1 MTVRPFRVGII
12 GIKAG
17 VTWASTA
24 HVPALRHL
32 SDDYEIVGLANRSHE
47 SAVVAAEASGVARA
61 FHSVHELIACP
72 DIDLVTVT
80 VRVPHHFEI
89 VSAAIQAGK
98 HVYCEWPLGNGL
110 GEAIALAEL
119 AGASDRVCV
128 TGLQATK
135 APEVSLAKQ
144 LVEDGYVGQVLSTTL
159 IGSGML
165 WGPTIQSRN
174 TYLLDPENGATM
186 LTIPVAHTLAAV
198 EHVLGP
204 IASVQTSLCNRRT
217 EAMVSETQEVI
228 PMLAAD
234 QILMMGEL
242 VSGAP
247 ISFHYRGGV
256 PRGAGLYW
264 EIHGSEGD
272 IIIEA
277 TNGHAQMVQLSI
289 RGARLADADLQ
300 TLAVPASSL
309 KDWPTLA
316 GPRNVAIM
324 YKEMADD
331 IRTGSRTATSFT
343 EAVRLHQIVKAM
355 EVSSSTQS
363 RCDVGQGHPV

>member
-1 MTVRPFRVGII
+1 MTIRPIRVGII

-32 SDDYEIVGLANRSHE
+32 GDDYEIVGVANRSHE
-47 SAVVAAEASGVARA
+47 SSVAAAGALSIARA
-61 FHSVHELIACP
+61 FHSVDELICCP

-80 VRVPHHFEI
+80 VRVPHHLEI
-89 VSAAIQAGK
+89 VSAALQAGK

-110 GEAIALAEL
+110 SEAIALAEL
-119 AGASDRVCV
+119 SGASDRVCV
-128 TGLQATK
+128 AGLQATN
-135 APEVSLAKQ
+135 APEVALAKQ
-144 LVEDGYVGQVLSTTL
+144 LVGDGYVGRVLSTSL
-159 IGSGML
+159 IGAGML

-174 TYLLDPENGATM
+174 TYLLDPKNGATM
-186 LTIPVAHTLAAV
+186 LTIPVAHTVAAV

-204 IASVQTSLCNRRT
+204 IASVQASLSSRRT
-217 EAMVSETQEVI
+217 EAMVSETHQVI
-228 PMLAAD
+228 PMLTAD

-247 ISFHYRGGV
+247 LSLHYRGGV

-272 IIIEA
+272 IVIEA

-289 RGARLADADLQ
+289 RGARLRDVALK
-300 TLAVPASSL
+300 TLTVPASYL

-324 YKEMADD
+324 YKKMADD
-331 IRTGSRTATSFT
+331 IRTGSRTATSFAD
-343 EAVRLHQIVKAM
+343 AVRLHEIVEAM

-363 RCDVGQGHPV
+363 RCDVGQGHLV

>member
-1 MTVRPFRVGII
+1 MTVRPIRVGII

-32 SDDYEIVGLANRSHE
+32 NRDYEIVGVANRSHE
-47 SAVVAAEASGVARA
+47 SAVAAAGTLEIATA
-61 FHSVHELIACP
+61 FRSVDELIACS
-72 DIDLVTVT
+72 DVDLVTVT

-89 VSAAIQAGK
+89 VRAALQAGK

-110 GEAIALAEL
+110 NEAVALAEL

-128 TGLQATK
+128 AGLQATN
-135 APEVSLAKQ
+135 APEVALAKQ
-144 LVEDGYVGQVLSTTL
+144 LVGDGYVGRVLSSTL

-165 WGPTIQSRN
+165 WGSTIQSRN
-174 TYLLDPENGATM
+174 TYLLDPKNGATM

-204 IASVQTSLCNRRT
+204 IRSMQASLSNRRT
-217 EAMVSETQEVI
+217 EALVLETQELI

-242 VSGAP
+242 SSGAP
-247 ISFHYRGGV
+247 LSLHYRGGV
-256 PRGAGLYW
+256 SGGAGLYW

-272 IIIEA
+272 IVIEA
-277 TNGHAQMVQLSI
+277 ANGHAQMTQLSI
-289 RGARLADADLQ
+289 RGARVGDGALKA
-300 TLAVPASSL
+300 LAVPTSYL

-316 GPRNVAIM
+316 SPRNVAIM
-324 YKEMADD
+324 YKKMADD
-331 IRTGSRTATSFT
+331 IRTGSRTATSFAD
-343 EAVRLHQIVKAM
+343 AVRLHQIVDAM
-355 EVSSSTQS
+355 ETSSAMQS
-363 RCDVGQGHPV
+363 RCDVGQGHLV

>member
-1 MTVRPFRVGII
+1 MTIRPIRVGII

-32 SDDYEIVGLANRSHE
+32 SDDYEIVGVANRSHE
-47 SAVVAAEASGVARA
+47 SAVAAAGNLSIARA
-61 FHSVHELIACP
+61 FHSVDELIHCP

-80 VRVPHHFEI
+80 VRVPHHFET
-89 VSAAIQAGK
+89 VSAALQAGK

-110 GEAIALAEL
+110 NEAIALAEL
-119 AGASDRVCV
+119 AGACDRVCV
-128 TGLQATK
+128 AGLQATN
-135 APEVSLAKQ
+135 APEVTLAKQ
-144 LVEDGYVGQVLSTTL
+144 LVGDGYVGQVLSSTL

-165 WGPTIQSRN
+165 WGPTIQLRN
-174 TYLLDPENGATM
+174 TYLLDPKNGATM
-186 LTIPVAHTLAAV
+186 LTIPVGHTLAAV

-204 IASVQTSLCNRRT
+204 IASVQASLSSRRT
-217 EAMVSETQEVI
+217 EAIVSETQEVI

-242 VSGAP
+242 ASGAP
-247 ISFHYRGGV
+247 LSVHYRGGIPGGV
-256 PRGAGLYW
+256 GLYW

-277 TNGHAQMVQLSI
+277 MNGHAQMVQLSI
-289 RGARLADADLQ
+289 RGARSGGGALEA
-300 TLAVPASSL
+300 LAVPASYL
-309 KDWPTLA
+309 KNWPTLA
-316 GPRNVAIM
+316 GPRNVAMM
-324 YKEMADD
+324 YKIMADD
-331 IRTGSRTATSFT
+331 IRTGSRTAISFAD
-343 EAVRLHQIVKAM
+343 AVRVHQIVEAM

-363 RCDVGQGHPV
+363 RCKVG

>member
-1 MTVRPFRVGII
+1 MTVRPIRVGII

-32 SDDYEIVGLANRSHE
+32 SDDYEIFGLANRSHQ
-47 SAVVAAEASGVARA
+47 SAVAAADASGVARA
-61 FHSVHELIACP
+61 FRSVDELIACP
-72 DIDLVTVT
+72 DIDMVTVT

-89 VSAAIQAGK
+89 VSAAIEASK

-110 GEAIALAEL
+110 SEAVVLAEL
-119 AGASDRVCV
+119 AGTSDRVCV
-128 TGLQATK
+128 AGMQATN
-135 APEVSLAKQ
+135 APEVALAKR
-144 LVEDGYVGQVLSTTL
+144 LVDDGYVGRVLSTSL

-165 WGPTIQSRN
+165 WGPTIQLRN
-174 TYLLDPENGATM
+174 TYLLDPKNGATM

-204 IASVQTSLCNRRT
+204 IASVQASLRSRRK
-217 EAMVSETQEVI
+217 EALVSETQEVI
-228 PMLAAD
+228 PMFAAD

-242 VSGAP
+242 ASGAP
-247 ISFHYRGGV
+247 MSLHYRGGV
-256 PRGAGLYW
+256 PRGVGLYW

-272 IIIEA
+272 FIIEA
-277 TNGHAQMVQLSI
+277 VNGHAQMVQLSI
-289 RGARLADADLQ
+289 RGGRSGDAALQ
-300 TLAVPASSL
+300 ALAVPDTYL
-309 KDWPTLA
+309 KDWPTLP

-324 YKEMADD
+324 YKKMADD
-331 IRTGSRTATSFT
+331 IRTGSRTATSFA
-343 EAVRLHQIVKAM
+343 EAVRLHQIVEAM

-363 RCDVGQGHPV
+363 RCDVG